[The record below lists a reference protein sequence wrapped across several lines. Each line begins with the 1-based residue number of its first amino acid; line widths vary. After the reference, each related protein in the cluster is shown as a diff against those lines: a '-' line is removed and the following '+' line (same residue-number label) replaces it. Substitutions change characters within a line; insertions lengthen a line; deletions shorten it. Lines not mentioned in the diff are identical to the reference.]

1 MTRSHTPRAAAGTRN
16 SDKDYS
22 RCEGRSDEAPPDSS
36 NSCGMPDDE
45 FAADELAHTPVSR
58 ACGRGAAAQEAP
70 RVVTVPAELAGER
83 LDKVLAK
90 VFPEF
95 SRSRL
100 QSWIEAQRVHVEGK
114 PAKVRQ
120 PVPLNATI
128 ELVPDLLPEQLAF
141 TPEAVPLDIVYED
154 EAIVVINKPAGL
166 VVHPAAGNWSGTVLN
181 GLLHRYGDAAAGLP
195 RAGIVHRLDKE
206 TSGLMVVART
216 LAAQTDLVRQLQAR
230 TVKRRYVALV
240 WGGMPEAGTIDAPI
254 GRDPRERTRMAVVTG
269 ASGKPA
275 RTHFRRV
282 ATVVWERQ
290 PVTAIHCDL
299 ETGRTHQI
307 RVHCAHTGHPLLGDP
322 VYGRARGKRS
332 VTPLPGG
339 FARQALHAWRL
350 GLVHPDTRRT
360 MQWRADVPDDLAALC
375 AALGFDREE
384 ADDFDEDAYLDGEAA
399 YDATLDANEADH
411 DIEVLEAEDGFDDED
426 ESDAVAADN
435 ALDEGSRGPDGEASD
450 GATREARG
458 NPRHKNKDHRR

>member
-1 MTRSHTPRAAAGTRN
+1 MTRSNTPGTAGAGNSNEDYSVSADPADALGVDSLDDDFSGDAPAAGGAQRAAATPPIVP
-16 SDKDYS
+16 
-22 RCEGRSDEAPPDSS
+22 GR
-36 NSCGMPDDE
+36 
-45 FAADELAHTPVSR
+45 AADETPR
-58 ACGRGAAAQEAP
+58 T
-70 RVVTVPAELAGER
+70 VVVPDELAGER

-100 QSWIEAQRVHVEGK
+100 QSWIEAQRVRVDGK
-114 PAKVRQ
+114 PAKIRQ
-120 PVPLNATI
+120 PVPLSATI

-141 TPEAVPLDIVYED
+141 TPEPVPLEVVYED
-154 EAIVVINKPAGL
+154 DVLVVINKPAGM

-216 LAAQTDLVRQLQAR
+216 LEAQTDLVRQLQAR
-230 TVKRRYVALV
+230 TVKRRYLALV
-240 WGGMPEAGTIDAPI
+240 WGNMPDEGTIDAPI

-282 ATVVWERQ
+282 SSVIWQRQ

-307 RVHCAHTGHPLLGDP
+307 RVHCAHIGHPLLGDP

-350 GLVHPDTRRT
+350 GLIHPKTGRS
-360 MQWRADVPDDLAALC
+360 MQWRADVPADIEALSAELGLGRDDAEDFGDGYYDYEDEDDASL
-375 AALGFDREE
+375 DE
-384 ADDFDEDAYLDGEAA
+384 ADYDDAHEAADDTLANDEDDRDEEHVE
-399 YDATLDANEADH
+399 DDDH
-411 DIEVLEAEDGFDDED
+411 EDDDHEED
-426 ESDAVAADN
+426 DRA
-435 ALDEGSRGPDGEASD
+435 
-450 GATREARG
+450 
-458 NPRHKNKDHRR
+458 